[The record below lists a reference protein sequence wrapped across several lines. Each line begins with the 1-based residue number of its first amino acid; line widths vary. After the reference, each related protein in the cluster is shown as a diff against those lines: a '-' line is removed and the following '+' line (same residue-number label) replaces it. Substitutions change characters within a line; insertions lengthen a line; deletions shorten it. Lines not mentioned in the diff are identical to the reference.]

1 MCSHRCCQTV
11 AFIIF
16 SISLFSIVMIF
27 ATVAYIAQNKFL
39 ILIACIIFVAYIYTT
54 IYLLDNFIMEL
65 YSEEYETSVNEEP
78 ASSFQS
84 EHLASSIL
92 NYNERKLESG
102 RGSMILHRKRSLS
115 QSKPN
120 FWIKKVLCKFISL
133 IVAKQFQI

>member
-1 MCSHRCCQTV
+1 
-11 AFIIF
+11 
-16 SISLFSIVMIF
+16 MIF

-92 NYNERKLESG
+92 NQNERKLESG
-102 RGSMILHRKRSLS
+102 RGSIFLHRKRSVTH
-115 QSKPN
+115 SKPN
-120 FWIKKVLCKFISL
+120 F
-133 IVAKQFQI
+133 